1 MSMRTQ
7 RSACNDRIQ
16 RKRIAPG
23 KFINERVYKYL
34 KSMSNADCVTIS
46 PLDRPIDV
54 PRQEHHERS
63 GRSKSA
69 PSVHR
74 RRRQEGE
81 LDYPFLHTA
90 SEQGDTSLIDG
101 GDKPAQAKGGCTKTQ
116 KPSSLR
122 TSEPACNDKMQRKRS
137 ASESFIDERL
147 HKYTKTASNLDPVST
162 SPTDRPIDL
171 PSKEPRKPGRKSNSA
186 PCGNQFRYREP
197 DIGNPRASPE
207 SHHDL
212 LRAREDLSQARA
224 CCAQVQT
231 YSPVL
236 NPPDT
241 IRLPLSRQALSD
253 LNKLNQSF
261 SSGSSLST
269 FPEVPSVATEDTG
282 LRDEP
287 RGAINA
293 YDEGYS
299 AALQDKGIYFAD
311 AEEPDKDPS
320 NIQALMTAVSATR
333 TNYTDPDNNAA
344 RDLRIRMKKATNES
358 ETVQSVL
365 PEIVPVRE
373 LQIENDVSTAPEQK
387 WSRKAMIGPRE
398 KPMLTAPKP
407 DRTIGWARHVFS
419 KFPQARRYLGFA
431 MCPAPKH
438 ELTIPLFTIEV
449 KGDRGSLKVARLQN
463 LHNGATML
471 YNLLRIRE
479 ACPGKET
486 DDFFNKVHAMSL
498 ELTADV
504 VQLSCYWAARDG
516 DGTINYYG
524 RVTHVWTP
532 YDGSHYKQAHRYIRN
547 ALEWVRGQALG
558 WVCSALSALETQIKT
573 NPSLLTTPHMSSSS
587 ASMERAM
594 SMTSLNSSISS
605 SLKKLGTNKLRNAL
619 SAAEEEAG
627 DQEAEAEICT
637 SEDVLAGMVLETGES
652 AFPC

>member
-1 MSMRTQ
+1 MSIRTP
-7 RSACNDRIQ
+7 RSTCNDRIQ
-16 RKRIAPG
+16 QKRTAPG
-23 KFINERVYKYL
+23 NSIDERVYKYL
-34 KSMSNADCVTIS
+34 KSMSNADCVSIG
-46 PLDRPIDV
+46 PL
-54 PRQEHHERS
+54 
-63 GRSKSA
+63 
-69 PSVHR
+69 
-74 RRRQEGE
+74 
-81 LDYPFLHTA
+81 
-90 SEQGDTSLIDG
+90 
-101 GDKPAQAKGGCTKTQ
+101 
-116 KPSSLR
+116 
-122 TSEPACNDKMQRKRS
+122 
-137 ASESFIDERL
+137 
-147 HKYTKTASNLDPVST
+147 
-162 SPTDRPIDL
+162 DRPIDL
-171 PSKEPRKPGRKSNSA
+171 PSKQPRKPGRKSKSA
-186 PCGNQFRYREP
+186 QCGNQFRYREP

-224 CCAQVQT
+224 RCAQVQT

-269 FPEVPSVATEDTG
+269 SPEVPSVATEDTG

-320 NIQALMTAVSATR
+320 NIQGLMTAVSAAR
-333 TNYTDPDNNAA
+333 TNYTDRDNKAA
-344 RDLRIRMKKATNES
+344 MDLRVLMRKATNES
-358 ETVQSVL
+358 ETVQSIL

-373 LQIENDVSTAPEQK
+373 LKIDNDISTAPEQF
-387 WSRKAMIGPRE
+387 WDRKAMIGPTD

-407 DRTIGWARHVFS
+407 DRAIGWARHVFS
-419 KFPQARRYLGFA
+419 EFPQARTYLGYA
-431 MCPAPKH
+431 MCPARKSG
-438 ELTIPLFTIEV
+438 LTLPLFTIEV
-449 KGDRGSLKVARLQN
+449 KGDKGSLKVARLQN

-479 ACPGKET
+479 ACLGKET
-486 DDFFNKVHAMSL
+486 EDFFNKVHAMSL

-547 ALEWVRGQALG
+547 ALEWVRGQALE
-558 WVCSALSALETQIKT
+558 WVCSALSALETRIKA
-573 NPSLLTTPHMSSSS
+573 NPLLLTTPHTPSSP
-587 ASMERAM
+587 ASIKRAI
-594 SMTSLNSSISS
+594 SMASLDSLISS
-605 SLKKLGTNKLRNAL
+605 PLKKLGTDKLRNAL
-619 SAAEEEAG
+619 SAAEKAVGEKTVGEEAG
-627 DQEAEAEICT
+627 EEAAGEDKASDQEAEAVICT
-637 SEDVLAGMVLETGES
+637 SEDVLGATALVTGES
-652 AFPC
+652 VFAC